1 MVVISDKTSNFG
13 INRTKR
19 QCPICGGWFLG
30 EHTEPC
36 DACGGTGHVTTASDK
51 VREQQSS
58 RNNDYAADGYSKLTA
73 DELARIEMLKE
84 LLKGR
89 TESIPCD
96 LCKQTGRCFM
106 CGGSGYRGSNA
117 CSSCAGLGV
126 CCVCGGQKI
135 QGIRTVPPT
144 QEEREDIQRRIAEIV
159 ANAIKR
165 GSGNEVQSTSSAYTP
180 EEEDRSS
187 RGTSMNTPD
196 DIDEYVPSADDIDEY
211 VPSAD
216 DIDEYVPS
224 ADVADTIA
232 IEEEINESENDSEKS
247 LIDQIKDFVEKH
259 PIWAI
264 AIVIFVI
271 WLLKIVYDEFDS
283 MF

>member
-1 MVVISDKTSNFG
+1 MKKLGILITLLLFTVTNAYSSRCSKCGGTGRMVVISDKTSNFG

-36 DACGGTGHVTTASDK
+36 DACGGTGHVTTASDR

-58 RNNDYAADGYSKLTA
+58 RNNNYAADGYSKLTA

-126 CCVCGGQKI
+126 CTVCGGQKI

-144 QEEREDIQRRIAEIV
+144 QEEREDIQRQIAEIV
-159 ANAIKR
+159 ANAVNR
-165 GSGNEVQSTSSAYTP
+165 GSGNKSKMLSTNYSDDESVEITESSESDSESEGFFSKHPTL
-180 EEEDRSS
+180 
-187 RGTSMNTPD
+187 RGML
-196 DIDEYVPSADDIDEY
+196 IFLV
-211 VPSAD
+211 VM
-216 DIDEYVPS
+216 
-224 ADVADTIA
+224 IA
-232 IEEEINESENDSEKS
+232 IMIYQKF
-247 LIDQIKDFVEKH
+247 IKR
-259 PIWAI
+259 
-264 AIVIFVI
+264 
-271 WLLKIVYDEFDS
+271 
-283 MF
+283 